1 MPRKSVPPPLHE
13 LEAEVMNA
21 MWELQ
26 SATVREVMDF
36 CNANAERA
44 RAYTTYMTIM
54 ARLDKKGLLRRRREG
69 KTDVYRTR
77 LEREQYRERR
87 AEADGG
93 KPVGGVGGAPP
104 GPLARPVG
112 RGGPPRA

>member
-1 MPRKSVPPPLHE
+1 
-13 LEAEVMNA
+13 MNA
-21 MWELQ
+21 MWQLQ

-36 CNANAERA
+36 CNANAGRA

-87 AEADGG
+87 AEADVDKLVDEFGD
-93 KPVGGVGGAPP
+93 VALVQFARAMDRVDP
-104 GPLARPVG
+104 GRARALRRLARG
-112 RGGPPRA
+112 SD